1 MFWGWATTGDYNC
14 DDPPKFPSLMTCAR
28 ESDAYPAQEKDKADY
43 RAIYEPNRVIER
55 VSRPFAA
62 NVYAG
67 RELGVVEFN
76 FDARK
81 VVVEES
87 IELRRWNSNTW
98 QLLHA
103 FPADTG
109 QIRFIARNQPMG
121 LQRYRFFSTTQAQ
134 IKGQCYENDSDCDPY
149 NNDTSATPIGF
160 ATDEITLTVKTDEPD
175 IRAYILDLTIVG
187 RGTVQQTPDLPTYGG
202 AELVTLVAA
211 PSVDI
216 YKVDTNDDGNYD
228 ISEEA
233 TLSQFTGWTG
243 DDAVWEC
250 GQNIHEYPILRCPV
264 VMWSNMSITATFAT
278 IHHQLTISLD
288 DAPGASSY
296 PRKGLHTYT
305 AGTLV
310 RVRASWNAS
319 THHFG
324 SWNGCIQVLGTV
336 CLVYM
341 NEAKTVGLA
350 LNDGPAPV
358 PIIPVPNI
366 PVPGDP
372 PDIDCPAGQELHN
385 GRCRPEMPATV
396 VQDKRVSQTTEYQ
409 WRLFAAG
416 VPGAHPPNPAGTCY
430 WELYQRER
438 FALAEF
444 ETTWM
449 WDNDDRRWVGTTVRI
464 GLETDYMYDDWTSSG
479 MRRELDCGQTGDGAS
494 GARSASL
501 PAPPAAG
508 SLPPGDYVLA
518 WDGAWYRLAIPNG
531 AQVRLRER
539 TVSERLAM
547 VFSIESGAEI
557 VVVPSRIASDPPETD
572 HPTLSAIVRSIR
584 PENDPAQLPARAA
597 NRSCAEAPARDAQG
611 ALSLDL
617 DTQWCAV
624 VRGGGTVTV
633 SLGTDELALTL
644 SAAHS
649 WLVLAAPQSGSIEA
663 TGIWIVERQSRSHLI
678 LDPATGGELSRRVAE
693 GATEVPALFDAL
705 SSDDSGTD
713 DDG

>member
-1 MFWGWATTGDYNC
+1 
-14 DDPPKFPSLMTCAR
+14 
-28 ESDAYPAQEKDKADY
+28 
-43 RAIYEPNRVIER
+43 
-55 VSRPFAA
+55 
-62 NVYAG
+62 
-67 RELGVVEFN
+67 
-76 FDARK
+76 
-81 VVVEES
+81 
-87 IELRRWNSNTW
+87 
-98 QLLHA
+98 
-103 FPADTG
+103 
-109 QIRFIARNQPMG
+109 
-121 LQRYRFFSTTQAQ
+121 
-134 IKGQCYENDSDCDPY
+134 
-149 NNDTSATPIGF
+149 
-160 ATDEITLTVKTDEPD
+160 
-175 IRAYILDLTIVG
+175 
-187 RGTVQQTPDLPTYGG
+187 
-202 AELVTLVAA
+202 
-211 PSVDI
+211 
-216 YKVDTNDDGNYD
+216 
-228 ISEEA
+228 
-233 TLSQFTGWTG
+233 
-243 DDAVWEC
+243 
-250 GQNIHEYPILRCPV
+250 
-264 VMWSNMSITATFAT
+264 
-278 IHHQLTISLD
+278 
-288 DAPGASSY
+288 
-296 PRKGLHTYT
+296 
-305 AGTLV
+305 
-310 RVRASWNAS
+310 
-319 THHFG
+319 
-324 SWNGCIQVLGTV
+324 
-336 CLVYM
+336 
-341 NEAKTVGLA
+341 
-350 LNDGPAPV
+350 
-358 PIIPVPNI
+358 
-366 PVPGDP
+366 
-372 PDIDCPAGQELHN
+372 
-385 GRCRPEMPATV
+385 MPATV

-416 VPGAHPPNPAGTCY
+416 VPGAYPPNPAGTCY

-444 ETTWM
+444 ETTWR
-449 WDNDDRRWVGTTVRI
+449 WDNDKRRWVGTTVRI

-479 MRRELDCGQTGDGAS
+479 MRIELDCGQTGDGAS

-584 PENDPAQLPARAA
+584 SENDPAQLPARAA
-597 NRSCAEAPARDAQG
+597 NRSCAEPPARDAQG

-617 DTQWCAV
+617 DSQWCAV

-649 WLVLAAPQSGSIEA
+649 WLVLAAPQSRSVEA